1 MSGAALA
8 VPLAVVAGIAGAMQV
23 PIQGELGERI
33 GAFGALAIST
43 LISALLSA
51 AILLAVRGGFGA
63 YGEALRQPVWLLAG
77 GAMGVVVV
85 LTITITAPRIGT
97 TATIGLLIA
106 GQLGMGAVIDR
117 FGLLGL
123 ERVSVGWPRILGI
136 VLLAVGAALS
146 LKK

>member
-8 VPLAVVAGIAGAMQV
+8 VPLALVAGIAGAMQV

-43 LISALLSA
+43 LISAVLSA
-51 AILLAVRGGFGA
+51 TILLAVRGGFGA
-63 YGEALRQPVWLLAG
+63 YGDALRQPLWLLTG
-77 GAMGVVVV
+77 GAMGVIVV
-85 LTITITAPRIGT
+85 LAITIGAPRIGT
-97 TATIGLLIA
+97 AATIGLLIA
-106 GQLGMGAVIDR
+106 GQLGMGAVVDR

-123 ERVSVGWPRILGI
+123 ERIPIGWPRLLGI